1 MFFFFLLKHGVRLKG
16 CNSVN
21 TLKGG
26 YFRVRNGGVAVHDTK
41 MKGNV
46 WLDLTVNRVLSI
58 LRLLLMMWSSERE
71 IYSKLNIRLLQE
83 PRFLFRLVSF

>member
-16 CNSVN
+16 YNSVN

-46 WLDLTVNRVLSI
+46 
-58 LRLLLMMWSSERE
+58 
-71 IYSKLNIRLLQE
+71 
-83 PRFLFRLVSF
+83 